1 MVAADV
7 LVSDLDRT
15 FSTEDLE
22 LDPDALKAAEHL
34 RKRGVRCVLATGRGF
49 RVLSAHPLLTRAFDG
64 FVLEGGA
71 VWGTPGDWRLTKADL
86 GAVHAV
92 ADALE
97 AQRIPVRRRSASCSI
112 AIENAAAL
120 AGIPASGQCS
130 LQRNRDRMDILPM
143 GVDKGVGLRRLLESW
158 GEPDA
163 RVVAVG
169 DGENDLGLFAASTY
183 TVAVANAVPALRAAA
198 DEVAPLPASQG
209 FAWVVRERLT
219 PVPAS
224 A

>member
-1 MVAADV
+1 MRPPVPADV

-34 RKRGVRCVLATGRGF
+34 RRRGVRCILATGRGL
-49 RVLSAHPLLTRAFDG
+49 RVLSSRPPLTRAFDG

-71 VWGTPGDWRLTKADL
+71 VWGRPGDWRFTKPDST
-86 GAVHAV
+86 AVQEV

-97 AQRIPVRRRSASCSI
+97 ALRVPVRRRAASCSI
-112 AIENAAAL
+112 AMENAERLTGIAA
-120 AGIPASGQCS
+120 AGRCN

-158 GEPDA
+158 GESEA

-169 DGENDLGLFAASTY
+169 DGENDLGLFEASTY
-183 TVAVANAVPALRAAA
+183 RVAVANAVPALRAAA

-219 PVPAS
+219 PA
-224 A
+224 